1 MGTAT
6 ISEQGGDQDPGEV
19 RPDHGADGLGGG
31 AVEGQPGGTCGVLG
45 QMDDDRIRLM
55 GLIVRT
61 HRRLTDSLG
70 RELEQN
76 IGIPLVFFDVLI
88 HVGGA
93 PDRRLTMSRLSSD
106 VALTT
111 GGVTRLVDRMADAGL
126 VARENCPSDR
136 RSIYVVLT
144 PQGQAVLDRA
154 VAEHIEGIDRHLVAH
169 LNDDDRAA
177 LEVALVKVLDAGC

>member
-6 ISEQGGDQDPGEV
+6 IPAKGGDHERGGV
-19 RPDHGADGLGGG
+19 RPDSGDD
-31 AVEGQPGGTCGVLG
+31 VEGQPGGTCGVLG

-88 HVGGA
+88 HVGAA
-93 PDRRLTMSRLSSD
+93 PDRRLTMSRLSTD

-111 GGVTRLVDRMADAGL
+111 GGVTRLVDRMAEAGL
-126 VARENCPSDR
+126 VARENCPNDR
-136 RSIYVVLT
+136 RSIHVVLT
-144 PQGQAVLDRA
+144 PEGRAVLNQAVAAHVDG
-154 VAEHIEGIDRHLVAH
+154 IERHLMAH
-169 LNDDDRAA
+169 LDVSDRAA
-177 LEVALVKVLDAGC
+177 LDAVLTKLLDAGC

>member
-1 MGTAT
+1 MGTGIIQAN
-6 ISEQGGDQDPGEV
+6 GGSDEDAAV
-19 RPDHGADGLGGG
+19 SRPDGAG
-31 AVEGQPGGTCGVLG
+31 ESGGTCGVLG

-61 HRRLTDSLG
+61 HRGLTESLG

-76 IGIPLVFFDVLI
+76 VGIPLVFFDVLI

-93 PDRRLTMSRLSSD
+93 PERRLTMSKLSTD

-111 GGVTRLVDRMADAGL
+111 GGVTRLVDRMVDAGL
-126 VARENCPSDR
+126 VARQNCPNDR
-136 RSIYVVLT
+136 RSIHVVLT
-144 PQGQAVLDRA
+144 PEGQAVLDRA
-154 VAEHIEGIDRHLVAH
+154 VAAHIDGIDRHLMAH
-169 LNDDDRAA
+169 LSVNDRAA